1 MKALIFSDSHGSFQ
15 SIFDAVTYEQSAD
28 MIIFA
33 GDVQHDADDILRSFP
48 DTPVEYVLGN
58 NDWLVRGVPNDRV
71 FNFGGKC
78 IFLTHGHMYGV
89 KQSLYKLRQKARDF
103 EADVC
108 VFGHTHEPFC
118 EEQDGILMLNPGSSR
133 FTYMVLNINNGKVE
147 AELKKR
153 P

>member
-15 SIFDAVTYEQSAD
+15 SILDAVTFERGAD

-33 GDVQHDADDILRSFP
+33 GDVQRDADDISDSFP
-48 DTPVEYVLGN
+48 DIPFEYVLGN
-58 NDWLVRGVPNDRV
+58 NDWLVRGVPLDRV
-71 FNFGGKC
+71 FEFCGKR

-103 EADVC
+103 CADIC
-108 VFGHTHEPFC
+108 IFGHTHEPFC

-133 FTYMVLNINNGKVE
+133 FSYMTLTIKDGKAE